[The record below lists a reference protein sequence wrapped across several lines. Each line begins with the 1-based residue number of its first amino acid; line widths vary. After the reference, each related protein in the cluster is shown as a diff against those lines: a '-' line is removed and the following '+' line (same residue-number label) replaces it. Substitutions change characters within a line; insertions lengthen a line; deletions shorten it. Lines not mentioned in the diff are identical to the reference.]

1 MGEQSIILKW
11 TKKKR
16 EEVIVGSR
24 SESQTYIHKQREEK
38 NEWKEHL
45 KMKKEKRIIARRV
58 TE

>member
-1 MGEQSIILKW
+1 MD
-11 TKKKR
+11 KKKR